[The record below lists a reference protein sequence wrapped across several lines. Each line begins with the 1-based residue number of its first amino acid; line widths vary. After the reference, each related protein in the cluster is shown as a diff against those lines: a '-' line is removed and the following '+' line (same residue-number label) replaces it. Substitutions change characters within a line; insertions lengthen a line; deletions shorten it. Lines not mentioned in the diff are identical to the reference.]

1 MVDRAHGTG
10 REPWLANLSRNH
22 AKGLLATRMTALPHQ
37 FSAGKPLCR
46 SARSPRT
53 LRGRAVSCKVP
64 RGLKPRG
71 FPDDPSPRFRGGI
84 QARVSSSGVLTCRL
98 CRVSRRGCVV
108 SILRSPRLVSWGS
121 SPGVPDPWY
130 WLTFYAGS
138 LPVPA
143 TAYVRRLDRTGNG
156 PVIKDRLFLST
167 FVGAAS
173 STALERAWHPPR
185 FIGDT
190 RKPGRP
196 RCGWRTT
203 CRSVG
208 SESLAQA
215 GRSAARPGSPGV
227 DLAGRGG
234 GPTVVPRANVATR
247 FAWVPESGWPL
258 PLSKPMGWQNGGK
271 MTQKGGKMATFAG
284 TRYVTGSGATP
295 LLSCG
300 CVNCRRMSAERQ
312 LATIIYKSRTCV
324 EKLVSQNLE
333 KAGKWS
339 IS

>member
-1 MVDRAHGTG
+1 MAKALSEAKAAQLAAQADRE
-10 REPWLANLSRNH
+10 RIQR
-22 AKGLLATRMTALPHQ
+22 
-37 FSAGKPLCR
+37 
-46 SARSPRT
+46 
-53 LRGRAVSCKVP
+53 KVP

-185 FIGDT
+185 FNGELHCQS
-190 RKPGRP
+190 GHGVRP
-196 RCGWRTT
+196 SRCCQQPDG
-203 CRSVG
+203 
-208 SESLAQA
+208 
-215 GRSAARPGSPGV
+215 
-227 DLAGRGG
+227 
-234 GPTVVPRANVATR
+234 
-247 FAWVPESGWPL
+247 
-258 PLSKPMGWQNGGK
+258 LS
-271 MTQKGGKMATFAG
+271 
-284 TRYVTGSGATP
+284 R
-295 LLSCG
+295 C
-300 CVNCRRMSAERQ
+300 
-312 LATIIYKSRTCV
+312 
-324 EKLVSQNLE
+324 SQH
-333 KAGKWS
+333 
-339 IS
+339 

>member
-1 MVDRAHGTG
+1 MAKALSEAKAAQLAAQADRE
-10 REPWLANLSRNH
+10 RIQR
-22 AKGLLATRMTALPHQ
+22 
-37 FSAGKPLCR
+37 
-46 SARSPRT
+46 
-53 LRGRAVSCKVP
+53 KVP

-143 TAYVRRLDRTGNG
+143 TAYVRRLDRTANG

-185 FIGDT
+185 FIGDRLAE
-190 RKPGRP
+190 RK
-196 RCGWRTT
+196 
-203 CRSVG
+203 
-208 SESLAQA
+208 SLAQHPA
-215 GRSAARPGSPGV
+215 CFFERLLEGGIRVAPKRIEGGGSSHLGSTDSAITAAR
-227 DLAGRGG
+227 AWRARG
-234 GPTVVPRANVATR
+234 P
-247 FAWVPESGWPL
+247 
-258 PLSKPMGWQNGGK
+258 
-271 MTQKGGKMATFAG
+271 
-284 TRYVTGSGATP
+284 Y
-295 LLSCG
+295 
-300 CVNCRRMSAERQ
+300 
-312 LATIIYKSRTCV
+312 
-324 EKLVSQNLE
+324 
-333 KAGKWS
+333 
-339 IS
+339 

>member
-1 MVDRAHGTG
+1 MSSYAAAALTLGLMAQFA
-10 REPWLANLSRNH
+10 PLAPTS
-22 AKGLLATRMTALPHQ
+22 ALML
-37 FSAGKPLCR
+37 G
-46 SARSPRT
+46 
-53 LRGRAVSCKVP
+53 KVP

-190 RKPGRP
+190 LPGLKPH
-196 RCGWRTT
+196 
-203 CRSVG
+203 SF
-208 SESLAQA
+208 SE
-215 GRSAARPGSPGV
+215 
-227 DLAGRGG
+227 
-234 GPTVVPRANVATR
+234 
-247 FAWVPESGWPL
+247 
-258 PLSKPMGWQNGGK
+258 
-271 MTQKGGKMATFAG
+271 
-284 TRYVTGSGATP
+284 
-295 LLSCG
+295 
-300 CVNCRRMSAERQ
+300 
-312 LATIIYKSRTCV
+312 
-324 EKLVSQNLE
+324 
-333 KAGKWS
+333 
-339 IS
+339 

>member
-1 MVDRAHGTG
+1 MDDPGRGSPGPQRRHFRRPQLRPAATG
-10 REPWLANLSRNH
+10 PEPPCDPCS
-22 AKGLLATRMTALPHQ
+22 G
-37 FSAGKPLCR
+37 
-46 SARSPRT
+46 
-53 LRGRAVSCKVP
+53 KVP

-185 FIGDT
+185 FIG
-190 RKPGRP
+190 
-196 RCGWRTT
+196 
-203 CRSVG
+203 
-208 SESLAQA
+208 ES
-215 GRSAARPGSPGV
+215 P
-227 DLAGRGG
+227 
-234 GPTVVPRANVATR
+234 PRAYASLFPAFLRVFHGN
-247 FAWVPESGWPL
+247 
-258 PLSKPMGWQNGGK
+258 
-271 MTQKGGKMATFAG
+271 
-284 TRYVTGSGATP
+284 
-295 LLSCG
+295 
-300 CVNCRRMSAERQ
+300 
-312 LATIIYKSRTCV
+312 
-324 EKLVSQNLE
+324 
-333 KAGKWS
+333 
-339 IS
+339 

>member
-1 MVDRAHGTG
+1 MSSYAAAALTLGLMAQFA
-10 REPWLANLSRNH
+10 PLAPTS
-22 AKGLLATRMTALPHQ
+22 ALML
-37 FSAGKPLCR
+37 G
-46 SARSPRT
+46 
-53 LRGRAVSCKVP
+53 KVP

-185 FIGDT
+185 FIGD
-190 RKPGRP
+190 
-196 RCGWRTT
+196 
-203 CRSVG
+203 RS
-208 SESLAQA
+208 
-215 GRSAARPGSPGV
+215 
-227 DLAGRGG
+227 
-234 GPTVVPRANVATR
+234 
-247 FAWVPESGWPL
+247 
-258 PLSKPMGWQNGGK
+258 
-271 MTQKGGKMATFAG
+271 
-284 TRYVTGSGATP
+284 
-295 LLSCG
+295 
-300 CVNCRRMSAERQ
+300 RRR
-312 LATIIYKSRTCV
+312 
-324 EKLVSQNLE
+324 
-333 KAGKWS
+333 
-339 IS
+339 

>member
-1 MVDRAHGTG
+1 MTRAGWLGVQLATAS
-10 REPWLANLSRNH
+10 EPPARQRRIWGVAFWRRHQPPLSCDLLLNH
-22 AKGLLATRMTALPHQ
+22 A
-37 FSAGKPLCR
+37 
-46 SARSPRT
+46 
-53 LRGRAVSCKVP
+53 RGRAAFAPMRIVSGPSSRVTSWKFLNRLRWMDSITVRNSRGVNGRYTGSRPYSGHHRGQHGSSSRQDQTTSPGQARRPRAVTRAPALWTTAYPWRTIGIGLAQRGKVP

-185 FIGDT
+185 FIGET
-190 RKPGRP
+190 
-196 RCGWRTT
+196 
-203 CRSVG
+203 
-208 SESLAQA
+208 
-215 GRSAARPGSPGV
+215 GV
-227 DLAGRGG
+227 
-234 GPTVVPRANVATR
+234 
-247 FAWVPESGWPL
+247 
-258 PLSKPMGWQNGGK
+258 
-271 MTQKGGKMATFAG
+271 G
-284 TRYVTGSGATP
+284 TRTFTTVA
-295 LLSCG
+295 
-300 CVNCRRMSAERQ
+300 Q
-312 LATIIYKSRTCV
+312 
-324 EKLVSQNLE
+324 VSN
-333 KAGKWS
+333 
-339 IS
+339 

>member
-167 FVGAAS
+167 LVGAAS

-185 FIGDT
+185 FIGDRLAE
-190 RKPGRP
+190 RK
-196 RCGWRTT
+196 
-203 CRSVG
+203 
-208 SESLAQA
+208 SLAQHPA
-215 GRSAARPGSPGV
+215 CFFERLLEGGIRVAPKRIE
-227 DLAGRGG
+227 GG
-234 GPTVVPRANVATR
+234 G
-247 FAWVPESGWPL
+247 S
-258 PLSKPMGWQNGGK
+258 S
-271 MTQKGGKMATFAG
+271 
-284 TRYVTGSGATP
+284 
-295 LLSCG
+295 
-300 CVNCRRMSAERQ
+300 
-312 LATIIYKSRTCV
+312 
-324 EKLVSQNLE
+324 
-333 KAGKWS
+333 
-339 IS
+339 

>member
-1 MVDRAHGTG
+1 MTVCDRQQVVVLTEEHPAQCGCPLQ
-10 REPWLANLSRNH
+10 EMLIIP
-22 AKGLLATRMTALPHQ
+22 GLGSVFPTR
-37 FSAGKPLCR
+37 
-46 SARSPRT
+46 
-53 LRGRAVSCKVP
+53 KVP

-185 FIGDT
+185 FIGEDVDS
-190 RKPGRP
+190 PL
-196 RCGWRTT
+196 WRSP
-203 CRSVG
+203 SVI
-208 SESLAQA
+208 
-215 GRSAARPGSPGV
+215 AAS
-227 DLAGRGG
+227 
-234 GPTVVPRANVATR
+234 T
-247 FAWVPESGWPL
+247 
-258 PLSKPMGWQNGGK
+258 
-271 MTQKGGKMATFAG
+271 
-284 TRYVTGSGATP
+284 
-295 LLSCG
+295 
-300 CVNCRRMSAERQ
+300 
-312 LATIIYKSRTCV
+312 
-324 EKLVSQNLE
+324 
-333 KAGKWS
+333 
-339 IS
+339 

>member
-1 MVDRAHGTG
+1 V
-10 REPWLANLSRNH
+10 
-22 AKGLLATRMTALPHQ
+22 
-37 FSAGKPLCR
+37 AG
-46 SARSPRT
+46 
-53 LRGRAVSCKVP
+53 KVP

-185 FIGDT
+185 FIGDKNGY
-190 RKPGRP
+190 RR
-196 RCGWRTT
+196 
-203 CRSVG
+203 
-208 SESLAQA
+208 
-215 GRSAARPGSPGV
+215 
-227 DLAGRGG
+227 
-234 GPTVVPRANVATR
+234 N
-247 FAWVPESGWPL
+247 L
-258 PLSKPMGWQNGGK
+258 PLVARCFRWKTSWFEDPRLIVI
-271 MTQKGGKMATFAG
+271 TG
-284 TRYVTGSGATP
+284 TRQ
-295 LLSCG
+295 SCPIAP
-300 CVNCRRMSAERQ
+300 RSTQMA
-312 LATIIYKSRTCV
+312 
-324 EKLVSQNLE
+324 
-333 KAGKWS
+333 
-339 IS
+339 

>member
-1 MVDRAHGTG
+1 MAKALSEAKAAQLAAQADRE
-10 REPWLANLSRNH
+10 RIQR
-22 AKGLLATRMTALPHQ
+22 
-37 FSAGKPLCR
+37 
-46 SARSPRT
+46 
-53 LRGRAVSCKVP
+53 KVP

-185 FIGDT
+185 FIGEMVRQMRRASDQ
-190 RKPGRP
+190 GP
-196 RCGWRTT
+196 RAPLVRNGVKWEGVSSSQNRSQSSPA
-203 CRSVG
+203 CRRF
-208 SESLAQA
+208 SEST
-215 GRSAARPGSPGV
+215 SNSS
-227 DLAGRGG
+227 
-234 GPTVVPRANVATR
+234 TR
-247 FAWVPESGWPL
+247 LGL
-258 PLSKPMGWQNGGK
+258 
-271 MTQKGGKMATFAG
+271 
-284 TRYVTGSGATP
+284 
-295 LLSCG
+295 
-300 CVNCRRMSAERQ
+300 
-312 LATIIYKSRTCV
+312 
-324 EKLVSQNLE
+324 
-333 KAGKWS
+333 
-339 IS
+339 

>member
-1 MVDRAHGTG
+1 M
-10 REPWLANLSRNH
+10 
-22 AKGLLATRMTALPHQ
+22 
-37 FSAGKPLCR
+37 AG
-46 SARSPRT
+46 
-53 LRGRAVSCKVP
+53 KVP

-185 FIGDT
+185 FIGESPPKLSPVGYGRPLWGGNASSTISRACGRVPETFTILNIGGPAVPLSTERDSPLAVDSWRGGKRGACSRSAT
-190 RKPGRP
+190 DDPGR
-196 RCGWRTT
+196 
-203 CRSVG
+203 
-208 SESLAQA
+208 
-215 GRSAARPGSPGV
+215 
-227 DLAGRGG
+227 
-234 GPTVVPRANVATR
+234 
-247 FAWVPESGWPL
+247 SGCC
-258 PLSKPMGWQNGGK
+258 
-271 MTQKGGKMATFAG
+271 MA
-284 TRYVTGSGATP
+284 
-295 LLSCG
+295 
-300 CVNCRRMSAERQ
+300 
-312 LATIIYKSRTCV
+312 
-324 EKLVSQNLE
+324 
-333 KAGKWS
+333 
-339 IS
+339 

>member
-1 MVDRAHGTG
+1 MRFTSSWPHETVLPTRNAECLPTRDR
-10 REPWLANLSRNH
+10 RF
-22 AKGLLATRMTALPHQ
+22 LLAHPRMHHPARGADPGRGSLLMPSLSTLTPVRLETILQ
-37 FSAGKPLCR
+37 KIQLMRGIPVERDMSGKIGRSEKFRAGKELR
-46 SARSPRT
+46 KAGSHRVSRTRATIAAYWQASSRMRVKSPVAI
-53 LRGRAVSCKVP
+53 AVSRRMCKVP

-185 FIGDT
+185 FIGED
-190 RKPGRP
+190 
-196 RCGWRTT
+196 
-203 CRSVG
+203 
-208 SESLAQA
+208 
-215 GRSAARPGSPGV
+215 
-227 DLAGRGG
+227 
-234 GPTVVPRANVATR
+234 
-247 FAWVPESGWPL
+247 
-258 PLSKPMGWQNGGK
+258 GWQCL
-271 MTQKGGKMATFAG
+271 
-284 TRYVTGSGATP
+284 V
-295 LLSCG
+295 
-300 CVNCRRMSAERQ
+300 
-312 LATIIYKSRTCV
+312 KSQPR
-324 EKLVSQNLE
+324 
-333 KAGKWS
+333 G
-339 IS
+339 

>member
-1 MVDRAHGTG
+1 MACAMPCLFSGTRTEPDVRTLAAAQPAPWTSGQITQRQDLTSFRLYGESRAVKPPIQVRTLIMPP
-10 REPWLANLSRNH
+10 RR
-22 AKGLLATRMTALPHQ
+22 AL
-37 FSAGKPLCR
+37 SAGEVSR
-46 SARSPRT
+46 S
-53 LRGRAVSCKVP
+53 GKVP

-167 FVGAAS
+167 FVGTAS

-185 FIGDT
+185 FIGEVARD
-190 RKPGRP
+190 PGF
-196 RCGWRTT
+196 G
-203 CRSVG
+203 
-208 SESLAQA
+208 
-215 GRSAARPGSPGV
+215 
-227 DLAGRGG
+227 
-234 GPTVVPRANVATR
+234 
-247 FAWVPESGWPL
+247 
-258 PLSKPMGWQNGGK
+258 
-271 MTQKGGKMATFAG
+271 
-284 TRYVTGSGATP
+284 
-295 LLSCG
+295 
-300 CVNCRRMSAERQ
+300 
-312 LATIIYKSRTCV
+312 
-324 EKLVSQNLE
+324 
-333 KAGKWS
+333 
-339 IS
+339 

>member
-1 MVDRAHGTG
+1 MERDRLGGGTPALSPGAEG
-10 REPWLANLSRNH
+10 RRN
-22 AKGLLATRMTALPHQ
+22 ATRLDRLRLGTA
-37 FSAGKPLCR
+37 R
-46 SARSPRT
+46 R
-53 LRGRAVSCKVP
+53 RGRQDFVLPRRGRGPGKVP

-185 FIGDT
+185 FIGDSFPAGWALGHVRSPATWAARADT
-190 RKPGRP
+190 RLRERLACVPGLPLPRAGGWFAWTLLARSDPCPGKGPALAGPIHGSGRP
-196 RCGWRTT
+196 LPPSHR
-203 CRSVG
+203 
-208 SESLAQA
+208 A
-215 GRSAARPGSPGV
+215 G
-227 DLAGRGG
+227 
-234 GPTVVPRANVATR
+234 
-247 FAWVPESGWPL
+247 
-258 PLSKPMGWQNGGK
+258 
-271 MTQKGGKMATFAG
+271 
-284 TRYVTGSGATP
+284 YYGAYP
-295 LLSCG
+295 
-300 CVNCRRMSAERQ
+300 
-312 LATIIYKSRTCV
+312 
-324 EKLVSQNLE
+324 
-333 KAGKWS
+333 
-339 IS
+339 

>member
-1 MVDRAHGTG
+1 VAWEKGKKNQGYGGFLPG
-10 REPWLANLSRNH
+10 RSN
-22 AKGLLATRMTALPHQ
+22 
-37 FSAGKPLCR
+37 AG
-46 SARSPRT
+46 
-53 LRGRAVSCKVP
+53 RGCKVP

-185 FIGDT
+185 FIGE
-190 RKPGRP
+190 RLRGLSH
-196 RCGWRTT
+196 RT
-203 CRSVG
+203 
-208 SESLAQA
+208 
-215 GRSAARPGSPGV
+215 
-227 DLAGRGG
+227 GRG
-234 GPTVVPRANVATR
+234 
-247 FAWVPESGWPL
+247 
-258 PLSKPMGWQNGGK
+258 
-271 MTQKGGKMATFAG
+271 
-284 TRYVTGSGATP
+284 
-295 LLSCG
+295 
-300 CVNCRRMSAERQ
+300 RMREIQ
-312 LATIIYKSRTCV
+312 LACPAIPH
-324 EKLVSQNLE
+324 QQ
-333 KAGKWS
+333 
-339 IS
+339 

>member
-1 MVDRAHGTG
+1 MGVPWSWSSVSATASAISRSRPENPNWPTPSSARGIALRLVPCYSCRMG
-10 REPWLANLSRNH
+10 REDGIATFLKHGREHMAAIGRKGYLVTCARWFGGDEAGMNRWLYKQASEREIERMVSAKLDARI
-22 AKGLLATRMTALPHQ
+22 AKGET
-37 FSAGKPLCR
+37 C
-46 SARSPRT
+46 
-53 LRGRAVSCKVP
+53 VCKVP

-185 FIGDT
+185 FIGEELPIVLEPEDDPFFDET
-190 RKPGRP
+190 PRQWAERVLTPKP
-196 RCGWRTT
+196 
-203 CRSVG
+203 
-208 SESLAQA
+208 A
-215 GRSAARPGSPGV
+215 AARK
-227 DLAGRGG
+227 R
-234 GPTVVPRANVATR
+234 
-247 FAWVPESGWPL
+247 
-258 PLSKPMGWQNGGK
+258 
-271 MTQKGGKMATFAG
+271 
-284 TRYVTGSGATP
+284 
-295 LLSCG
+295 
-300 CVNCRRMSAERQ
+300 
-312 LATIIYKSRTCV
+312 
-324 EKLVSQNLE
+324 
-333 KAGKWS
+333 
-339 IS
+339 